1 MQNNYEMIINFL
13 KRFWYLI
20 VIVGIILLVIIIC
33 YCHNKK
39 NNENNNLA
47 MLNSAKS
54 NSHFSKTIT
63 KTMSASVASSHIYV
77 EIKGAVN
84 RPGIYLLNKQNQRL
98 FDALQQAGGLQD
110 CADTRK
116 LNLAQQ
122 LKDQD
127 SFYIPKKGEKIETS
141 DLVVAANHPTTNE
154 TNSTNNS
161 GSGNNNQI
169 NLNTATVADLQKLSG
184 VGPKKAE
191 KIINYRNEIGKFKT
205 VDDLKQVAGIGEK
218 TLEMLKPNLCV

>member
-1 MQNNYEMIINFL
+1 MQNNYEMVVNFL
-13 KRFWYLI
+13 KRFWYLLI
-20 VIVGIILLVIIIC
+20 IVGIILLIIIIC

-39 NNENNNLA
+39 NNESNNLA
-47 MLNSAKS
+47 MLNSTKS

-63 KTMSASVASSHIYV
+63 KTMPASVTSSHIYV

-84 RPGIYLLNKQNQRL
+84 RPGIYLLSKQNQRL
-98 FDALQQAGGLQD
+98 FDALQQAGGLQE

-141 DLVVAANHPTTNE
+141 DLVVAANHPTNE
-154 TNSTNNS
+154 TNSNNS
-161 GSGNNNQI
+161 SNDNNKI
-169 NLNTATVADLQKLSG
+169 NLNTATIADLQKLSG